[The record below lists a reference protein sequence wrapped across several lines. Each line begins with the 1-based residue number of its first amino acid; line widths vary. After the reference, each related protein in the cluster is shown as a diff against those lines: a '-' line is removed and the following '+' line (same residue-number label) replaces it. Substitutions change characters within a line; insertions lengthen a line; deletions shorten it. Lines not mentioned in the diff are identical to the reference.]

1 MQESTCELLKS
12 RIRDTLYLHCYS
24 DHRSPSMLTKLFAF
38 FTCHRS
44 SLSTLAILVV
54 VVLCSPNLSPAASGF
69 NGSQNTNTRYK
80 AAKDFYYKL
89 ERDTSRG
96 QNRKNWLQAVRNFRR
111 IYLAETKGPL
121 APSCLYMMGR
131 LQYKMYERFHLP
143 IDIEDAVGYF
153 NDVATIFPV
162 NKLADDAL
170 YTIGEIYSQDKNN
183 QQMAA
188 EQYLKIV
195 QHYPNGDKHAKAL
208 DRLQNLKK
216 TSEIKVP
223 DLSPKEQEKQ
233 TSQLARVLPVKYWSS
248 DTYTRI
254 VIRASAPVHFTADL
268 LEKSEGQPRRLY
280 VDFSPSYIPPKF
292 RSPVPIEDGLLQQVR
307 TGQYS
312 ESTVRVV
319 LDIESIS
326 DYKIF
331 SLEDPFRVVV
341 DVHGDK
347 NTAKSSPPIKLN
359 TARQTPPIKHAKKVV
374 GKHSGKR
381 STFITLR
388 DSKKQKVEPKAQ
400 ITKKTRVQN
409 YSLAQQLGLGVRK
422 IVIDPGHG
430 GKDPGATAYGLKE
443 KDIVL
448 SISQKIGKVLES
460 TYGYDVEFT
469 RTKDIFIPLEER
481 TAIANTLNADLFLSI
496 HINAHPDTSIGG
508 IETYY
513 LNLATNAEAMR
524 VAAYENATST
534 HNINEMQDILA
545 SLMQNAKIEESSR
558 LADTVHAN
566 LITGLDG
573 KYNIRDLGVKQAP
586 FYVLIGAEM
595 PAILAELSFITNKRE
610 AKLLKTRSYQSLV
623 AQQIAAGVVK
633 YVNQY
638 TTTAAL
644 DM

>member
-1 MQESTCELLKS
+1 
-12 RIRDTLYLHCYS
+12 
-24 DHRSPSMLTKLFAF
+24 MLVA
-38 FTCHRS
+38 
-44 SLSTLAILVV
+44 
-54 VVLCSPNLSPAASGF
+54 VVLCSPPSAPAAGGF
-69 NGSQNTNTRYK
+69 NDIPDTNTRYK
-80 AAKDFYYKL
+80 SAKDFYYKM
-89 ERDTSRG
+89 ERDASRSE
-96 QNRKNWLQAVRNFRR
+96 NRSNWLQAVRNFRR

-131 LQYKMYERFHLP
+131 LKYKMYERFHLP
-143 IDIEDAVGYF
+143 IDLEDAVGYF

-170 YTIGEIYSQDKNN
+170 YTIGEIYYQDKKN

-188 EQYLKIV
+188 DQYLKIV
-195 QHYPNGDKHAKAL
+195 QHYPNGDKQAKAL
-208 DRLQNLKK
+208 DRLQHLKK
-216 TSEIKVP
+216 TSGIKLP
-223 DLSPKEQEKQ
+223 DLSLKEQEQ
-233 TSQLARVLPVKYWSS
+233 QNNQLVRVLPVKYWSS

-268 LEKSEGQPRRLY
+268 LEKTEGQPRRLY
-280 VDFSPSYIPPKF
+280 IDFSPSYIPPKF
-292 RSPVPIEDGLLQQVR
+292 RTPVPIEDGLLQQVR
-307 TGQYS
+307 TGQYT

-347 NTAKSSPPIKLN
+347 NSPPRTSPSKSVN
-359 TARQTPPIKHAKKVV
+359 TASPSPPVQQEKKAVAN
-374 GKHSGKR
+374 KHSATGR
-381 STFITLR
+381 TFITLR
-388 DSKKQKVEPKAQ
+388 DSKKIKAEPRLQ

-409 YSLAQQLGLGVRK
+409 FSLAQQLGLGVRK

-448 SISQKIGKVLES
+448 SIAKKIGQELES
-460 TYGYDVEFT
+460 KYGYEVEFT
-469 RTKDIFIPLEER
+469 RTTDVFIPLEER

-496 HINAHPDTSIGG
+496 HINAHPDASIGG

-524 VAAYENATST
+524 VAAYENATSA

-558 LADTVHAN
+558 LADAVHAK

-610 AKLLKTRSYQSLV
+610 AKLLRTRSYQSLV
-623 AQQIAAGVVK
+623 AQQIADGVVN

-644 DM
+644 DR